1 MQEALRSLP
10 SVASHFVLSLGENA
24 ISYIPTSVSNFAGV
38 ATSKSAAFLAS
49 STTKNA
55 FTGATI
61 LGVGLLVI
69 AAAIKYVA
77 LPIIKMI
84 SAQVSSA
91 ATSAKTKINNAATYL
106 AGKASAAYESTSGT
120 VTNAF
125 ATAKRRFT
133 RTLA

>member
-1 MQEALRSLP
+1 MQETLRSLP

-61 LGVGLLVI
+61 LGVGLFVI

-84 SAQVSSA
+84 SAQVLSA
-91 ATSAKTKINNAATYL
+91 ATSAKTKIKSAANYL
-106 AGKASAAYESTSGT
+106 AGKASVAYNSTSDT
-120 VTNAF
+120 VTKAF
-125 ATAKRRFT
+125 AAAKSRLNPT
-133 RTLA
+133 SA